1 MTEFWLVSAPGENT
15 PQKTWDRLNQATA
28 GPEKLSVNYKFSI
41 PELRVKKNISVI
53 VNTMIGCAN
62 CKQFVLMVLAIS
74 KEWYD

>member
-41 PELRVKKNISVI
+41 PELRVTKKYFCDCEYYDWMCQLQTVCTHG
-53 VNTMIGCAN
+53 VNH
-62 CKQFVLMVLAIS
+62 K
-74 KEWYD
+74 